1 MTRLSV
7 DAINIIST
15 IKKTGSFS
23 TAADVLHK
31 TPSAI
36 SYQVLNIESRLKVK
50 LFHRN
55 GPVIRLTKE
64 GEFLLQEGAWILN
77 AVQDLENRVRNIP
90 TFDNQIRIVVE
101 KFLPLDIFVQ
111 DIRDYIKANGDVHIS
126 ILREAMTGAW
136 DALKENRA
144 DFIIALGGIPENI
157 KVRTQLLGKLSFALC
172 VSPSHPFASQKT
184 IITRNQLINDIHVE
198 IADSSH
204 ELSIN
209 REKEVILGRQILVC
223 DLESKLVLIKRGI
236 GYGFICPSHIKKE
249 LKNQELVIVPV
260 EIPKD
265 DQFIWLS
272 WHPSSQGG
280 NFSWWKERLIKKIDT
295 SSFIENLSTV

>member
-1 MTRLSV
+1 MSRLSV

-36 SYQVLNIESRLKVK
+36 SYQVLNIESRLNVK

-55 GPVIRLTKE
+55 GPIVRLTKE

-77 AVQDLENRVRNIP
+77 AMQDLENRVRNIP
-90 TFDNQIRIVVE
+90 TLDNQIRIVVE

-111 DIRDYIKANGDVHIS
+111 DIRDYINTNGDIHIS
-126 ILREAMTGAW
+126 IQREAMTGAW

-144 DFIIALGGIPENI
+144 DFIIALGYIPENI
-157 KVRTQLLGKLSFALC
+157 KASTQLLGKISFSLC
-172 VSPSHPFASQKT
+172 VSPSHPFASQRK
-184 IITRNQLINDIHVE
+184 IITRKQLLNDIYVE

-209 REKEVILGRQILVC
+209 KEKEMTLERQILVC
-223 DLESKLVLIKRGI
+223 DLESKLILLKRGI
-236 GYGFICPSHIKKE
+236 GYGFICPLHIKNE

-265 DQFIWLS
+265 DQFIWLA
-272 WHPSSQGG
+272 WHPSSKGG

-295 SSFIENLSTV
+295 SSFVENLSKS

>member
-7 DAINIIST
+7 DAINIINT

-55 GPVIRLTKE
+55 GPIIRLTKE
-64 GEFLLQEGAWILN
+64 GEFLLQEGVWILN

-90 TFDNQIRIVVE
+90 TLDNQIRIVVE

-111 DIRDYIKANGDVHIS
+111 DIRDYINTSGNIHIS
-126 ILREAMTGAW
+126 IQREAMTGAW

-144 DFIIALGGIPENI
+144 DFIIALGNVPENV
-157 KVRTQLLGKLSFALC
+157 KAKMQLLGKLSFALC
-172 VSPSHPFASQKT
+172 VSPSHPFASKNKV
-184 IITRNQLINDIHVE
+184 ITREQLLNDIHVE

-204 ELSIN
+204 ELSFN
-209 REKEVILGRQILVC
+209 REKELILQKQILVC
-223 DLESKLVLIKRGI
+223 DLESKLILIKRGI
-236 GYGFICPSHIKKE
+236 GYGFICPSHIKNE
-249 LKNQELVIVPV
+249 LKKQELVIVPV

-265 DQFIWLS
+265 DQFIWLA
-272 WHPSSQGG
+272 WHPASKGG
-280 NFSWWKERLIKKIDT
+280 HFSWWKERLIKKIDA
-295 SSFIENLSTV
+295 SSFTENLSTA